1 MGKKDVLMW
10 NEFHIRTLNIHI
22 WIRKSGVMVVILPTN
37 KKKVIKHKMKK
48 KVLILGLMSLVFAD
62 VHAVGNYW
70 PLDSLRARAVSNNKS
85 LLMEEQNKVAAH
97 YVHKSA
103 KTNFLPKVSATGA
116 YMYTSRELSL
126 LSDDQKHKLSNIGTG
141 LSALVPDLA
150 PMSAHL
156 NSAGQGLVDALHTD
170 TRNAGVVAVTLTQPL
185 YMGGKIRAYNK
196 ITEYAE
202 QASGTMYDKTLQD
215 IIVEVDDAYWN
226 LVALHSKKKLAEGYK
241 TLVDKLESDVEQ
253 LVKEGM
259 ATKSDLLSVKVK
271 VNEAGVALIQVN
283 NGIELSR
290 MNLCRICGLDMDEP
304 IEVEDNIDN
313 NTQTAE
319 AIGNGELVNQAA
331 DNLMQQAESNRK
343 ELQAL
348 YLKNKIYD
356 EKIKL
361 ARAEYLPKLALM
373 GGYLASNPSV
383 FNSFEHRFK
392 GMWNVGVTLNVP
404 ILTWGDR
411 SYKVK
416 AAKAE
421 ACMHRYET
429 EEVREKIELQVNQCR
444 QKLQESL
451 ERYQT
456 TVRSVDEAEENLR
469 YANHGMKEG
478 VVTLSNVMEAQTAW
492 LKAKSEW
499 VNAQVDVRLANLYLR
514 KAIGAIDTHL

>member
-1 MGKKDVLMW
+1 
-10 NEFHIRTLNIHI
+10 
-22 WIRKSGVMVVILPTN
+22 
-37 KKKVIKHKMKK
+37 
-48 KVLILGLMSLVFAD
+48 MSLALANA
-62 VHAVGNYW
+62 HAVGNYW

-85 LLMEEQNKVAAH
+85 LLMAEQKKVAAS
-97 YVHKSA
+97 YTHKSA
-103 KTNFLPKVSATGA
+103 KTNYLPKVSATGA
-116 YMYTSRELSL
+116 YMYTSREMSL
-126 LSDDQKHKLSNIGTG
+126 LSDEQKHTLSNIGTG
-141 LSALVPDLA
+141 LSAMVPDLA
-150 PMSAHL
+150 PMSSQL

-170 TRNAGVVAVTLTQPL
+170 TRNAGIVAVTLTQPI

-202 QASGTMYDKTLQD
+202 QASGTIYDKTLQD
-215 IIVEVDDAYWN
+215 IIVDVDEAYWN

-241 TLVDKLESDVEQ
+241 TLVEKLESDVEQ

-259 ATKSDLLSVKVK
+259 ATKADLLSVKVK
-271 VNEAGVALIQVN
+271 VNEAGVTLIQVN

-290 MNLCRICGLDMDEP
+290 MNLCRICGIDMDEP
-304 IEVEDNIDN
+304 IDVEDNMDN
-313 NTQTAE
+313 KTSIADFDDN
-319 AIGNGELVNQAA
+319 VDMSNQSA
-331 DNLMQQAESNRK
+331 DYMVQQAEGNRK

-348 YLKNKIYD
+348 ELQNKIYD

-361 ARAEYLPKLALM
+361 ARAEYLPKVALM

-383 FNSFEHRFK
+383 FNSFERKMK
-392 GMWNVGVTLNVP
+392 GLWNVGITLNVP

-429 EEVREKIELQVNQCR
+429 EEVKEKIELQVNQCR
-444 QKLQESL
+444 QKLQESQ

-456 TVRSVDEAEENLR
+456 TLRSIDEAEENLR

-478 VVTLSNVMEAQTAW
+478 VITLSNVMEAQTAW

-499 VNAQVDVRLANLYLR
+499 VNAQVDVRLANLYLK
-514 KAIGAIDTHL
+514 KAIGTYIIIV

>member
-1 MGKKDVLMW
+1 
-10 NEFHIRTLNIHI
+10 
-22 WIRKSGVMVVILPTN
+22 
-37 KKKVIKHKMKK
+37 
-48 KVLILGLMSLVFAD
+48 MSLALANA
-62 VHAVGNYW
+62 HAVGNYW

-85 LLMEEQNKVAAH
+85 LLMAEQKKVAAS
-97 YVHKSA
+97 YTHKSA
-103 KTNFLPKVSATGA
+103 KTNYLPKVSATGA
-116 YMYTSRELSL
+116 YMYTSREMSL
-126 LSDDQKHKLSNIGTG
+126 LSDEQKHTLSNIGTG
-141 LSALVPDLA
+141 LSAMVPDLA
-150 PMSAHL
+150 PMSSQL

-170 TRNAGVVAVTLTQPL
+170 TRNAGIVAVTLTQPI

-202 QASGTMYDKTLQD
+202 QASGTIYDKTLQD
-215 IIVEVDDAYWN
+215 IIVDVDEAYWN

-241 TLVDKLESDVEQ
+241 TLVEKLESDVEQ

-259 ATKSDLLSVKVK
+259 ATKADLLSVKVK
-271 VNEAGVALIQVN
+271 VNEAGVTLIQVN

-290 MNLCRICGLDMDEP
+290 MNLCRICGIDMDEP
-304 IEVEDNIDN
+304 IDVEDNMDN
-313 NTQTAE
+313 KTSIADFDDN
-319 AIGNGELVNQAA
+319 VDMSNQSA
-331 DNLMQQAESNRK
+331 DYMVQQAEGNRK

-348 YLKNKIYD
+348 ELQNKIYD

-361 ARAEYLPKLALM
+361 ARAEYLPKVALM

-383 FNSFEHRFK
+383 FNSFERKMK
-392 GMWNVGVTLNVP
+392 GLWNVGITLNVP

-429 EEVREKIELQVNQCR
+429 EEVKEKIELQVNQCR
-444 QKLQESL
+444 QKLQESQ

-456 TVRSVDEAEENLR
+456 TLRSVDEAEGNLR

-478 VVTLSNVMEAQTAW
+478 VITLSNVMEAQTAW

-499 VNAQVDVRLANLYLR
+499 VNAQVDVRLANLYLK
-514 KAIGAIDTHL
+514 KAIGTINTHI

>member
-1 MGKKDVLMW
+1 MW

-22 WIRKSGVMVVILPTN
+22 WIRKSVAMVVILPTN

-259 ATKSDLLSVKVK
+259 ATKADLLSVKVK

-313 NTQTAE
+313 KAQTAE

-373 GGYLASNPSV
+373 GGYMASNPSV

-444 QKLQESL
+444 QKLQERL

>member
-1 MGKKDVLMW
+1 
-10 NEFHIRTLNIHI
+10 
-22 WIRKSGVMVVILPTN
+22 
-37 KKKVIKHKMKK
+37 
-48 KVLILGLMSLVFAD
+48 MSLAFTNA
-62 VHAVGNYW
+62 HAAGNYW

-85 LLMEEQNKVAAH
+85 LLMAEQKKVAAS
-97 YVHKSA
+97 YTHKSA
-103 KTNFLPKVSATGA
+103 KTNYLPKVSATGA

-126 LSDDQKHKLSNIGTG
+126 LSDEQKHTLSNIGTG
-141 LSALVPDLA
+141 LSAMVPDLA
-150 PMSAHL
+150 PMSSQL

-170 TRNAGVVAVTLTQPL
+170 TRNAGIVAVTLTQPI

-202 QASGTMYDKTLQD
+202 QASGTIYDKTLQD
-215 IIVEVDDAYWN
+215 IIVDVDEAYWN

-241 TLVDKLESDVEQ
+241 TLVEKLESDVEQ

-259 ATKSDLLSVKVK
+259 ATKADLLSVKVK
-271 VNEAGVALIQVN
+271 VNEAGVTLIQVN

-304 IEVEDNIDN
+304 IDVEDNMDN
-313 NTQTAE
+313 KTSIADFDDN
-319 AIGNGELVNQAA
+319 VDMSNQSA
-331 DNLMQQAESNRK
+331 DYMVQQAEGNRK

-348 YLKNKIYD
+348 ELQNKIYD

-361 ARAEYLPKLALM
+361 ARAEYLPKVALL

-383 FNSFEHRFK
+383 FNSFERKMK
-392 GMWNVGVTLNVP
+392 GMWNVGITLNVP

-429 EEVREKIELQVNQCR
+429 EEVKEKIELQVNQCR
-444 QKLQESL
+444 QKLQESQ

-456 TVRSVDEAEENLR
+456 TLRSVDEAEENLR

-478 VVTLSNVMEAQTAW
+478 VITLSNVMEAQTAW

-499 VNAQVDVRLANLYLR
+499 VNAQVDVRLANLYLK
-514 KAIGAIDTHL
+514 KAIGTINTHI

>member
-1 MGKKDVLMW
+1 M
-10 NEFHIRTLNIHI
+10 
-22 WIRKSGVMVVILPTN
+22 
-37 KKKVIKHKMKK
+37 
-48 KVLILGLMSLVFAD
+48 A
-62 VHAVGNYW
+62 
-70 PLDSLRARAVSNNKS
+70 
-85 LLMEEQNKVAAH
+85 EQKKVAAS
-97 YVHKSA
+97 YTHKSA
-103 KTNFLPKVSATGA
+103 KTNYLPKVSATGA
-116 YMYTSRELSL
+116 YMYTSREMSL
-126 LSDDQKHKLSNIGTG
+126 LSDEQKHTLSNIGTG
-141 LSALVPDLA
+141 LSAMVPDLA
-150 PMSAHL
+150 PMSSQL

-170 TRNAGVVAVTLTQPL
+170 TRNAGIVAVTLTQPI

-202 QASGTMYDKTLQD
+202 QASGTIYDKTLQD
-215 IIVEVDDAYWN
+215 IIVDVDEAYWN

-241 TLVDKLESDVEQ
+241 TLVEKLESDVEQ

-259 ATKSDLLSVKVK
+259 ATKADLLSVKVK
-271 VNEAGVALIQVN
+271 VNEAGVTLIQVN

-290 MNLCRICGLDMDEP
+290 MNLCRICGIDMDEP
-304 IEVEDNIDN
+304 IDVEDNMDN
-313 NTQTAE
+313 KTSIADFDDN
-319 AIGNGELVNQAA
+319 VDMSNQSA
-331 DNLMQQAESNRK
+331 DYMVQQAEGNRK

-348 YLKNKIYD
+348 ELQNKIYD

-361 ARAEYLPKLALM
+361 ARAEYLPKVALM

-383 FNSFEHRFK
+383 FNSFERKMK
-392 GMWNVGVTLNVP
+392 GLWNVGITLNVP

-429 EEVREKIELQVNQCR
+429 EEVKEKIELQVNQCR
-444 QKLQESL
+444 QKLQESQ

-456 TVRSVDEAEENLR
+456 TLRSVDEAEENLR

-478 VVTLSNVMEAQTAW
+478 VITLSNVMEAQTAW

-499 VNAQVDVRLANLYLR
+499 VNAQVDVRLANLYLK
-514 KAIGAIDTHL
+514 KAIGTINTHI

>member
-1 MGKKDVLMW
+1 MAAAFV
-10 NEFHIRTLNIHI
+10 N
-22 WIRKSGVMVVILPTN
+22 
-37 KKKVIKHKMKK
+37 
-48 KVLILGLMSLVFAD
+48 A
-62 VHAVGNYW
+62 HAIDNRW
-70 PLDSLRARAVSNNKS
+70 PLDTLRARAVSNNKS
-85 LLMEEQNKVAAH
+85 LLMAEQNKVAAH
-97 YVHKSA
+97 YTHKSA
-103 KTNFLPKVSATGA
+103 TTNFLPKVSGTAA

-126 LSDDQKHKLSNIGTG
+126 LSDNQKQTLSNIGSG
-141 LSALVPDLA
+141 LSAMVPDLA
-150 PMSAHL
+150 PLAPKL
-156 NSAGQGLVDALHTD
+156 NAAGSGLVDALHTD
-170 TRNAGVVAVTLTQPL
+170 TRNAGVMAVMLTQPL

-202 QASGTMYDKTLQD
+202 QAAGTMYDKTLQD

-226 LVALHSKKKLAEGYK
+226 LVALHSKKKLAESYK
-241 TLVDKLESDVEQ
+241 ALVDKLESDVEQ

-271 VNEAGVALIQVN
+271 VNEAGVTLIQVN

-290 MNLCRICGLDMDEP
+290 MNLCRICGLDMNQP
-304 IEVEDNIDN
+304 IEVEDDIDHKA
-313 NTQTAE
+313 QSAE
-319 AIGNGELVNQAA
+319 AIGNAGLADQTANDLV
-331 DNLMQQAESNRK
+331 QQAESNRK

-373 GGYLASNPSV
+373 GGYMASNPSV
-383 FNSFEHRFK
+383 FNSFEHRLK
-392 GMWNVGVTLNVP
+392 GMWNIGVTLNVP

-429 EEVREKIELQVNQCR
+429 EEVKEKIELQVNQCL

-456 TVRSVDEAEENLR
+456 TLRSVDEAEENLR
-469 YANHGMKEG
+469 YANLGMKEG

-499 VNAQVDVRLANLYLR
+499 VNAQVDVRLANLYLK
-514 KAIGAIDTHL
+514 KAIGSISTQI

>member
-1 MGKKDVLMW
+1 
-10 NEFHIRTLNIHI
+10 
-22 WIRKSGVMVVILPTN
+22 
-37 KKKVIKHKMKK
+37 
-48 KVLILGLMSLVFAD
+48 MSLALANA
-62 VHAVGNYW
+62 HAVGNYW

-85 LLMEEQNKVAAH
+85 LLMAEQKKVAAS
-97 YVHKSA
+97 YTHKSA
-103 KTNFLPKVSATGA
+103 KTNYLPKVSATGA
-116 YMYTSRELSL
+116 YMYTSREMSL
-126 LSDDQKHKLSNIGTG
+126 LSDEQKHTLSNIGTG
-141 LSALVPDLA
+141 LSAMVPDLA
-150 PMSAHL
+150 PMSSQL

-170 TRNAGVVAVTLTQPL
+170 TRNAGIVAVTLTQPI

-202 QASGTMYDKTLQD
+202 QASGTIYDKTLQD
-215 IIVEVDDAYWN
+215 IIVDVDEAYWN

-241 TLVDKLESDVEQ
+241 TLVEKLESDVEQ

-259 ATKSDLLSVKVK
+259 ATKADLLSVKVK
-271 VNEAGVALIQVN
+271 VNEAGVTLIQVN

-304 IEVEDNIDN
+304 IDVEDNMDN
-313 NTQTAE
+313 KIQIADFDDN
-319 AIGNGELVNQAA
+319 VDMSNQSA
-331 DNLMQQAESNRK
+331 DYMVQQAEGNRK

-348 YLKNKIYD
+348 ELQNKIYD

-361 ARAEYLPKLALM
+361 ARAEYLPKVALM

-383 FNSFEHRFK
+383 FNSFERKMK
-392 GMWNVGVTLNVP
+392 GLWNVGITLNVP

-429 EEVREKIELQVNQCR
+429 EEVKEKIELQVNQCR
-444 QKLQESL
+444 QKLQESQ

-456 TVRSVDEAEENLR
+456 TLRSVDEAEENLR

-478 VVTLSNVMEAQTAW
+478 VITLSNVMEAQTAW

-499 VNAQVDVRLANLYLR
+499 VNAQVDVRLANLYLK
-514 KAIGAIDTHL
+514 KAIGTINTHI

>member
-1 MGKKDVLMW
+1 MAAAFV
-10 NEFHIRTLNIHI
+10 N
-22 WIRKSGVMVVILPTN
+22 
-37 KKKVIKHKMKK
+37 
-48 KVLILGLMSLVFAD
+48 A
-62 VHAVGNYW
+62 HAIDNRW
-70 PLDSLRARAVSNNKS
+70 PLDTLRARAVSNNKS
-85 LLMEEQNKVAAH
+85 LLMAEQNKVAAH
-97 YVHKSA
+97 YTHKSA
-103 KTNFLPKVSATGA
+103 TTNFLPKISGTAA

-126 LSDDQKHKLSNIGTG
+126 LSDNQKQTLSNIGTG
-141 LSALVPDLA
+141 LSAMVPDLA
-150 PMSAHL
+150 PLAPKL
-156 NSAGQGLVDALHTD
+156 NAAGSGLVDALHTD
-170 TRNAGVVAVTLTQPL
+170 TRNAGVMAVMLTQPI

-202 QASGTMYDKTLQD
+202 QAAGTMYDKTLQD

-241 TLVDKLESDVEQ
+241 ALVDKLESDVEQ

-271 VNEAGVALIQVN
+271 VNEAGVTLIQVN

-290 MNLCRICGLDMDEP
+290 MNLCRICGLDMDQP
-304 IEVEDNIDN
+304 IEVEDDMDDKE
-313 NTQTAE
+313 QSAE
-319 AIGNGELVNQAA
+319 TIANGGLAGQAA
-331 DNLMQQAESNRK
+331 DNLVQQAESNRK

-348 YLKNKIYD
+348 NLKNKIYD

-361 ARAEYLPKLALM
+361 ARAEYLPKLALV
-373 GGYLASNPSV
+373 GGYMASNPSV
-383 FNSFEHRFK
+383 FNSFEHRLK

-404 ILTWGDR
+404 ILTLGDR

-429 EEVREKIELQVNQCR
+429 EEVKEKIELQVNQCL

-456 TVRSVDEAEENLR
+456 TLRSVDEAEENLR
-469 YANHGMKEG
+469 YANLGMKEG

-499 VNAQVDVRLANLYLR
+499 VNAQVDVRLANLYLK
-514 KAIGAIDTHL
+514 KAIGSISTQI

>member
-1 MGKKDVLMW
+1 
-10 NEFHIRTLNIHI
+10 
-22 WIRKSGVMVVILPTN
+22 
-37 KKKVIKHKMKK
+37 
-48 KVLILGLMSLVFAD
+48 MSLALANA
-62 VHAVGNYW
+62 HAVGNYW

-85 LLMEEQNKVAAH
+85 LLMAEQKKVAAS
-97 YVHKSA
+97 YTHKSA
-103 KTNFLPKVSATGA
+103 KTNYLPKVSATGA
-116 YMYTSRELSL
+116 YMYTSREMSL
-126 LSDDQKHKLSNIGTG
+126 LSDEQKHTLSNIGTG
-141 LSALVPDLA
+141 LSAMVPDLA
-150 PMSAHL
+150 PMSSQL

-170 TRNAGVVAVTLTQPL
+170 TRNAGIVAVTLTQPI

-202 QASGTMYDKTLQD
+202 QASGTIYDKTLQD
-215 IIVEVDDAYWN
+215 IIVDVDEAYWN

-241 TLVDKLESDVEQ
+241 TLVEKLESDVEQ

-259 ATKSDLLSVKVK
+259 ATKADLLSVKVK
-271 VNEAGVALIQVN
+271 VNEAGVTLIQVN

-290 MNLCRICGLDMDEP
+290 MNLCRICGLDMDVP
-304 IEVEDNIDN
+304 IDVEDNMDN
-313 NTQTAE
+313 KTSIADFDDN
-319 AIGNGELVNQAA
+319 VDMSNQSA
-331 DNLMQQAESNRK
+331 DYMVQQAEGNRK

-348 YLKNKIYD
+348 ELQNKIYD

-361 ARAEYLPKLALM
+361 ARAEYLPKVALM

-383 FNSFEHRFK
+383 FNSFERKMK
-392 GMWNVGVTLNVP
+392 GLWNVGITLNVP

-429 EEVREKIELQVNQCR
+429 EEVKEKIELQVNQCR
-444 QKLQESL
+444 QKLQESQ

-456 TVRSVDEAEENLR
+456 TLRSVDEAEENLR

-478 VVTLSNVMEAQTAW
+478 VITLSNVMEAQTAW

-499 VNAQVDVRLANLYLR
+499 VNAQVDVRLANLYLK
-514 KAIGAIDTHL
+514 KAIGTINTHI

>member
-1 MGKKDVLMW
+1 MAAAFV
-10 NEFHIRTLNIHI
+10 N
-22 WIRKSGVMVVILPTN
+22 
-37 KKKVIKHKMKK
+37 
-48 KVLILGLMSLVFAD
+48 A
-62 VHAVGNYW
+62 HAIDNRW
-70 PLDSLRARAVSNNKS
+70 PLDTLRARAVSNNKS
-85 LLMEEQNKVAAH
+85 LLMAEQNKVAAH
-97 YVHKSA
+97 YTHKSA
-103 KTNFLPKVSATGA
+103 TTNFLPKISGTAA

-126 LSDDQKHKLSNIGTG
+126 LSDNQKQTLSNIGTG
-141 LSALVPDLA
+141 LSAMVPDLA
-150 PMSAHL
+150 PLAPKL
-156 NSAGQGLVDALHTD
+156 NAAGSGLVDALHTD
-170 TRNAGVVAVTLTQPL
+170 TRNAGLMAVMLTQPI

-202 QASGTMYDKTLQD
+202 QAAGTMYDKTLQD

-241 TLVDKLESDVEQ
+241 ALVDKLESDVEQ

-271 VNEAGVALIQVN
+271 VNEAGVTLIQVN

-290 MNLCRICGLDMDEP
+290 MNLCRICGLDMDQP
-304 IEVEDNIDN
+304 IEVEDDMDDKE
-313 NTQTAE
+313 QSAE
-319 AIGNGELVNQAA
+319 TIANGGLAGQAA
-331 DNLMQQAESNRK
+331 DNLVQQAESNRK

-348 YLKNKIYD
+348 NLKNKIYD

-361 ARAEYLPKLALM
+361 ARAEYLPKLALV
-373 GGYLASNPSV
+373 GGYMASNPSV
-383 FNSFEHRFK
+383 FNSFEHRLK

-429 EEVREKIELQVNQCR
+429 EEVKEKIELQVNQCL

-456 TVRSVDEAEENLR
+456 TLRSVDEAEENLR
-469 YANHGMKEG
+469 YANLGMKEG

-499 VNAQVDVRLANLYLR
+499 VNAQVDVRLANLYLK
-514 KAIGAIDTHL
+514 KAIGSISTQI

>member
-1 MGKKDVLMW
+1 
-10 NEFHIRTLNIHI
+10 
-22 WIRKSGVMVVILPTN
+22 
-37 KKKVIKHKMKK
+37 
-48 KVLILGLMSLVFAD
+48 MSLALANA
-62 VHAVGNYW
+62 HAVGNYW

-85 LLMEEQNKVAAH
+85 LLMAEQKKVAAS
-97 YVHKSA
+97 YTHKSA
-103 KTNFLPKVSATGA
+103 KTNYLPKVSATGA
-116 YMYTSRELSL
+116 YMYTSREMSL
-126 LSDDQKHKLSNIGTG
+126 LSDEQKHTLSNIGTG
-141 LSALVPDLA
+141 LLAMVPDLA
-150 PMSAHL
+150 PMSSQL

-170 TRNAGVVAVTLTQPL
+170 TRNAGIVAVTLTQPI

-202 QASGTMYDKTLQD
+202 QASGTIYDKTLQD
-215 IIVEVDDAYWN
+215 IIVDVDEAYWN

-241 TLVDKLESDVEQ
+241 TLVEKLESDVEQ

-259 ATKSDLLSVKVK
+259 ATKADLLSVKVK
-271 VNEAGVALIQVN
+271 VNEAGVTLIQVN

-304 IEVEDNIDN
+304 IDVEDNMDN
-313 NTQTAE
+313 KTSIADFDDN
-319 AIGNGELVNQAA
+319 VDMSNQSA
-331 DNLMQQAESNRK
+331 DYMVQQAEGNRK

-348 YLKNKIYD
+348 ELQNKIYD

-361 ARAEYLPKLALM
+361 ARAEYLPKVALM

-383 FNSFEHRFK
+383 FNSFERKMK
-392 GMWNVGVTLNVP
+392 GLWNVGITLNVP

-429 EEVREKIELQVNQCR
+429 EEVKEKIELQVNQCR
-444 QKLQESL
+444 QKLQESQ

-456 TVRSVDEAEENLR
+456 TLRSVDEAEENLR

-478 VVTLSNVMEAQTAW
+478 VITLSNVMEAQTAW

-499 VNAQVDVRLANLYLR
+499 VNAQVDVRLANLYLK
-514 KAIGAIDTHL
+514 KAIGTINTHI

>member
-1 MGKKDVLMW
+1 
-10 NEFHIRTLNIHI
+10 
-22 WIRKSGVMVVILPTN
+22 
-37 KKKVIKHKMKK
+37 MKK
-48 KVLILGLMSLVFAD
+48 KVLMLGLLSLAFVNSYAI
-62 VHAVGNYW
+62 GNYW
-70 PLDSLRARAVSNNKS
+70 QLDSLRARAVSNNKT
-85 LLMEEQNKVAAH
+85 LLMEKQNKAAAH
-97 YVHKSA
+97 YTHKSA
-103 KTNFLPKVSATGA
+103 TTNFLPKVSATGA

-126 LSDDQKHKLSNIGTG
+126 LSDEQKHTLSNIGTG

-150 PMSAHL
+150 PMSTQL
-156 NSAGQGLVDALHTD
+156 NKVGQGLVDALHTD
-170 TRNAGVVAVTLTQPL
+170 TRNAGVVAVTLTQPI

-202 QASGTMYDKTLQD
+202 QASGTMYDKTMQD
-215 IIVEVDDAYWN
+215 VIVEVDDAYWN

-241 TLVDKLESDVEQ
+241 ALVEKLENDVEQ

-259 ATKSDLLSVKVK
+259 ATKADLLSVKVK
-271 VNEAGVALIQVN
+271 VNEAGVMLIQVN

-304 IEVEDNIDN
+304 IEVEGNIEDKAQTTEISN
-313 NTQTAE
+313 N
-319 AIGNGELVNQAA
+319 IELANQNA
-331 DNLMQQAESNRK
+331 DNLVTQAESNRK

-348 YLKNKIYD
+348 DLKNKIYD

-373 GGYLASNPSV
+373 GGYMASNPSV
-383 FNSFEHRFK
+383 FNSFERKMK

-411 SYKVK
+411 LYKVK

-429 EEVREKIELQVNQCR
+429 EEAREKIELQVNQCR
-444 QKLQESL
+444 QKLQESM

-499 VNAQVDVRLANLYLR
+499 VNALVDIRLANLYLR
-514 KAIGAIDTHL
+514 KAIGAINTNL

>member
-1 MGKKDVLMW
+1 
-10 NEFHIRTLNIHI
+10 
-22 WIRKSGVMVVILPTN
+22 
-37 KKKVIKHKMKK
+37 
-48 KVLILGLMSLVFAD
+48 MSLALANA
-62 VHAVGNYW
+62 HAVGNYW

-85 LLMEEQNKVAAH
+85 LLMAEQKKVAAS
-97 YVHKSA
+97 YTHKSA
-103 KTNFLPKVSATGA
+103 KTNYLPKVSATGA

-126 LSDDQKHKLSNIGTG
+126 LSDEQKHTLSNIGTG
-141 LSALVPDLA
+141 LSAMVPDLA
-150 PMSAHL
+150 PMSSQL

-170 TRNAGVVAVTLTQPL
+170 TRNAGIVAVTLTQPI

-202 QASGTMYDKTLQD
+202 QASGTIYDKTLQD
-215 IIVEVDDAYWN
+215 IIVDVDEAYWN

-241 TLVDKLESDVEQ
+241 TLVEKLESDVEQ

-259 ATKSDLLSVKVK
+259 ATKADLLSVKVK
-271 VNEAGVALIQVN
+271 VNEAGVTLIQVN

-304 IEVEDNIDN
+304 IDVEDNMDN
-313 NTQTAE
+313 KTSIADFDDN
-319 AIGNGELVNQAA
+319 VDMSNQSA
-331 DNLMQQAESNRK
+331 DYMVQQAEGNRK

-348 YLKNKIYD
+348 ELQNKIYD

-361 ARAEYLPKLALM
+361 ARAEYLPKVALM
-373 GGYLASNPSV
+373 GGYLASDPSV
-383 FNSFEHRFK
+383 FNSFERKMK
-392 GMWNVGVTLNVP
+392 GMWNVGITLNVP

-429 EEVREKIELQVNQCR
+429 EEVKEKIELQVNQCR
-444 QKLQESL
+444 QKLQESQ

-456 TVRSVDEAEENLR
+456 TLRSVDEAEENLR

-478 VVTLSNVMEAQTAW
+478 VITLSNVMEAQTAW

-499 VNAQVDVRLANLYLR
+499 VNAQVDVRLANLYLK
-514 KAIGAIDTHL
+514 KAIGTINTHI